1 MVVVISKRDR
11 ITVKPEWLCNQT
23 VSFCIAVNNNLK
35 LLQVF
40 AEPGI
45 TFVVFVASL
54 LSGALIMVNT
64 DAAHPTDHI
73 HYLKVSHTS
82 I

>member
-45 TFVVFVASL
+45 TFVVLWLVC
-54 LSGALIMVNT
+54 
-64 DAAHPTDHI
+64 
-73 HYLKVSHTS
+73 
-82 I
+82 